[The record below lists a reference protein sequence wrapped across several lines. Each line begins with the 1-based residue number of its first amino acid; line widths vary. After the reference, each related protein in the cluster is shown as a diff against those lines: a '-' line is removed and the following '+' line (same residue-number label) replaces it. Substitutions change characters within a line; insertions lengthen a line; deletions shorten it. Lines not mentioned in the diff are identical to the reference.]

1 MPWELTLHL
10 AEKLGIVATIAFILS
25 RTKVF
30 QRLIS
35 ESLSPVDKALLVL
48 IFSAEAIVGTYTGI
62 SIQGALANSR
72 VVGIMVAGLLGG
84 PFIGVTVGAIAG
96 IHRYFLGGFTAASCG
111 IAAVVEGLFAGLLYR
126 LNNGK
131 PVPWYFAL
139 VAGMAGEAVQ
149 MLIILLMARPYESA
163 VTLVNQIGL
172 PMILVNSIG
181 IAVFMLIVSSVHE
194 ARQRIAAVQ
203 AEKILNIASETLPHL
218 RQGLS
223 RESARAVAELIYK
236 SAKVSAVAITDSD
249 SILAH
254 MGLGEDHHLP
264 GMFPLTS
271 ITATAMKTGE
281 TQIARSKEEISC
293 GNQNCK
299 LASSVVVPLKQN
311 KRVIGALK
319 LYKDRKDAITALDLR
334 LAKGLADL
342 FSTQLELG
350 ELERQARLAAKSEL
364 KALQA
369 QVNPHFLFNSLN
381 TIVSLVR
388 TQPESAR
395 DLLVKLANFFRHTL
409 SQPDRLVT
417 LGEELAFTQDYL
429 AIEKARFGEKLQY
442 RINIS
447 EDAGKYYIPFCTI
460 QPLVEN
466 SVKHGLKE
474 KEDGGNVEISILCN
488 EDTLEIEVTDD
499 GVGIPYAEQEKVL
512 QYRYGKNTGIGMSI
526 VNSRLAGLFG
536 SKHALQIKS
545 KPGAGTSIK
554 FKLPLLTDRK
564 DVLDE
569 KFKGIGC

>member
-1 MPWELTLHL
+1 MIWDLTLHL
-10 AEKLGIVATIAFILS
+10 AEKLGMVATIAFILS
-25 RTKVF
+25 RTRIF

-35 ESLSPVDKALLVL
+35 ESLSPADKVLLVL
-48 IFSAEAIVGTYTGI
+48 FFSAEAIVGTYTGI
-62 SIQGALANSR
+62 SIEGALANSR

-96 IHRYFLGGFTAASCG
+96 THRYFLGGFTASACAFS
-111 IAAVVEGLFAGLLYR
+111 AVVEGLFAGLLYR

-131 PVPWYFAL
+131 PVPWYYAL
-139 VAGMAGEAVQ
+139 VAGMAGETIQ
-149 MLIILLMARPYESA
+149 MLIIILVAKPYESA
-163 VTLVNQIGL
+163 VNLVSQIGL

-181 IAVFMLIVSSVHE
+181 ISVFMLIVSSVHE

-203 AEKILNIASETLPHL
+203 AEKVLNIASETLPHL
-218 RQGLS
+218 RQGLNGN
-223 RESARAVAELIYK
+223 SAREVAELIYK
-236 SAKVSAVAITDSD
+236 SAKVSSVAITNND

-254 MGLGEDHHLP
+254 VGLGEDHHLP
-264 GMFPLTS
+264 GIFPLTG
-271 ITATAMKTGE
+271 ITVTAMETGE
-281 TQIARSKEEISC
+281 MQIARSKEEISC
-293 GNQNCK
+293 GSDNCK
-299 LASSVVVPLKQN
+299 LASAVVVPLKQN

-369 QVNPHFLFNSLN
+369 QVNPHFLFNALN

-395 DLLVKLANFFRHTL
+395 ELLIKLAKFFRHTL
-409 SQPDRLVT
+409 NQPDRLVT
-417 LGEELAFTQDYL
+417 IGEELTFTEDYL
-429 AIEKARFGEKLQY
+429 TIEKARFGGKLQY

-447 EDAGKYYIPFCTI
+447 EDAEKYYIPFCTI

-466 SVKHGLKE
+466 SVKHGLKD
-474 KEDGGNVEISILCN
+474 KEDGGNVEISVLSK
-488 EDTLEIEVTDD
+488 EDTIEIEVADD
-499 GVGIPYAEQEKVL
+499 GVGIPYAEHQKVL

-526 VNSRLAGLFG
+526 VNSRLVGLFG
-536 SKHALQIKS
+536 GKHALQIKS
-545 KPGAGTSIK
+545 VPGVGTSIK
-554 FKLPLLTDRK
+554 FSLPGLINRE
-564 DVLDE
+564 DVLDANSE
-569 KFKGIGC
+569 DISC